1 MILVCSAPIY
11 TCKCKQL
18 NNTKRANNHST
29 AVHILGPEGKG
40 LIFSEK
46 GKIRVKKGKKDK
58 KNRAKIHK
66 RMEKNRDIFY
76 QFLKRALS
84 YLRLSPV

>member
-18 NNTKRANNHST
+18 NNTKCANNHST

-58 KNRAKIHK
+58 KIGQKSTKEWKKTETFFTN
-66 RMEKNRDIFY
+66 F
-76 QFLKRALS
+76 
-84 YLRLSPV
+84 